1 MIRLF
6 KSLHFQKNLTIHIII
21 SLLKELAVLCDQ
33 YGLSDPLNPSSRT
46 CLQAWPDSSHG
57 GVDSHAKW
65 LWISYALVNKEYL
78 GAVRKASCSP
88 TKSPTP
94 GPRAPLNP
102 PLDITR
108 HPAPIKVPRLR
119 LHILPIHIAIPRF
132 GIQA

>member
-6 KSLHFQKNLTIHIII
+6 KALHFQKDLTVHIII

-33 YGLSDPLNPSSRT
+33 YDLSDPPNPLSRA
-46 CLQAWPDSSHG
+46 CLQTWADYSHG
-57 GVDSHAKW
+57 GVDRLAKW
-65 LWISYALVNKEYL
+65 LWISYALVNEEYL

-94 GPRAPLNP
+94 GPRARLNL

-108 HPAPIKVPRLR
+108 NPAPIKVPRLR
-119 LHILPIHIAIPRF
+119 LHFLPVHIAIPRF
-132 GIQA
+132 DIQA